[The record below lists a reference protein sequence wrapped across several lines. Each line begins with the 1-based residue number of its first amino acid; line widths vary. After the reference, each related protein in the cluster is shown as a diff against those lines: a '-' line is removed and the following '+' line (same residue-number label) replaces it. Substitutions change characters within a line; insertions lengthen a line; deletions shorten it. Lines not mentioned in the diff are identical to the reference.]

1 MISHRLRAVV
11 TGVPILAVSALIVV
25 TPGFASESLVI
36 SSKLS
41 GTTVSGEL
49 LVEGMSIG
57 EGVEL
62 VTLALAPQSM
72 VECGEPIAESVAVT
86 DDNSFSGSLSTTT
99 VPDGSYCVIAVADD
113 GRLSTALGGVTVE
126 NSVELGDSL
135 DGLQLPTESLD
146 GAANATASSS
156 FGTLATLGW
165 VVLAATAGLA
175 LGVLALGFAARR
187 RAGI

>member
-11 TGVPILAVSALIVV
+11 TGVPILAVSALIVA

-36 SSKLS
+36 SSTLS
-41 GTTVSGEL
+41 GTTVSGDL
-49 LVEGMSIG
+49 LVEGTAIG

-72 VECGEPIAESVAVT
+72 VECGEPIAESTAVT
-86 DDNSFSGSLSTTT
+86 DDNAFSGSLSTTT
-99 VPDGSYCVIAVADD
+99 VPDGSYCVVAVADD
-113 GRLSTALGGVTVE
+113 GRLSTVLGGITVE
-126 NSVELGDSL
+126 NSVELGDNL
-135 DGLQLPTESLD
+135 EGLQLPTESLD
-146 GAANATASSS
+146 GETDASAGSS
-156 FGTLATLGW
+156 LAPLSTLGW

-187 RAGI
+187 RAGV

>member
-36 SSKLS
+36 STELT
-41 GTTVSGEL
+41 GTTVSGDL
-49 LVEGMSIG
+49 LVEGTAIG

-86 DDNSFSGSLSTTT
+86 DDNAFSGSLSTTT
-99 VPDGSYCVIAVADD
+99 VPDGSYCVVAVADD
-113 GRLSTALGGVTVE
+113 GRLSTVLGGITVE
-126 NSVELGDSL
+126 NSVELGDNL
-135 DGLQLPTESLD
+135 EGLQLPTESLD
-146 GAANATASSS
+146 GETDASAGSS
-156 FGTLATLGW
+156 LAPLSTLGW

-187 RAGI
+187 RAGV